1 MQLTKMFWFGL
12 ALLIAG
18 SGPLLT
24 VIASSRDP
32 NPNPIGW
39 GLLAFVTF
47 WPSVVLIVV
56 GWRRSFR

>member
-1 MQLTKMFWFGL
+1 MQLTKMFRFGL

-18 SGPLLT
+18 SAPLLA
-24 VIASSRDP
+24 VIALSRDP

-39 GLLAFVTF
+39 GLLAFVNF